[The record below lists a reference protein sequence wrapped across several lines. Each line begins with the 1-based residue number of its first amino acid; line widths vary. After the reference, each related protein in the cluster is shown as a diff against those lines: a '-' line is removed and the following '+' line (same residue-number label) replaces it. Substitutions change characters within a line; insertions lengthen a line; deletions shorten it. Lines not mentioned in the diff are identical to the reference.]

1 MKEMLSKAT
10 RNEFREAFT
19 YFSLREIEIMF
30 DAGELSPDAN
40 HTPTVSGQRRGL
52 VEQYYA
58 AIDFADSADVQRV
71 LRAYEEILMKL
82 EAPGSIGIEDHK
94 RGEIAQKLRMRM
106 EHDGFRYEQRRFVSD
121 RITTQILHTP
131 SIVSLTSSSIEE
143 HIEKARSKITQK
155 DFAGAITNAYT
166 LVEDF
171 LKAIL
176 KQVNAP
182 FKEGEGDIRSLYA
195 SVSDTL
201 NLNPKGENLESHLRT
216 ILQGLKSIIAGLYEV
231 ANKASDRHARR
242 YNPAEHHAKLAVNSA
257 LAVCE
262 FVLDSYEHQQRLK
275 LKKAKA

>member
-1 MKEMLSKAT
+1 MKEILSKAT

-19 YFSLREIEIMF
+19 YFSLREIETMF
-30 DAGELSPDAN
+30 DAGELSPDTGYA
-40 HTPTVSGQRRGL
+40 PTVGGQRRGL

-58 AIDFADSADVQRV
+58 ALDFANHDDIKQV

-82 EAPGSIGIEDHK
+82 EPPGSIGIEDQK
-94 RGEIAQKLRMRM
+94 RRELSQKLRMRM
-106 EHDGFRYEQRRFVSD
+106 EHDGFRYEQRRFISD
-121 RITTQILHTP
+121 RFTTQILHTP
-131 SIVSLTSSSIEE
+131 SIVSLTSSSIQE
-143 HIEKARSKITQK
+143 HIEKARYKITQK

-176 KQVNAP
+176 KQVNVP

-195 SVSDTL
+195 SVSDAL

-231 ANKASDRHARR
+231 ANKASDRHARK

-275 LKKAKA
+275 LKNARA